1 MKNENTSI
9 HIGEKHNYLTIE
21 KFDHFD
27 KCYRLYYLCSCKCGN
42 KKIVRYDH
50 ILSGGVQSCGCIK
63 KEGRNKKHGLYSF
76 NERLAKSWQTMLY
89 RCENKKNTHYKDYG
103 GRGIKVCD
111 EWHNAEN
118 FMNWAIKNGYKDN
131 LTIDRIDVNG
141 NYCPENC
148 RWVTQKEQT
157 RNTRTNHFIL
167 FDGEKRCL
175 EDWLHLFDKSDTM
188 FYYWKKKGLTDEQC
202 IERMKYG

>member
-1 MKNENTSI
+1 MCDDLLKNL
-9 HIGEKHNYLTIE
+9 GLF
-21 KFDHFD
+21 FD
-27 KCYRLYYLCSCKCGN
+27 
-42 KKIVRYDH
+42 
-50 ILSGGVQSCGCIK
+50 
-63 KEGRNKKHGLYSF
+63 
-76 NERLAKSWQTMLY
+76 
-89 RCENKKNTHYKDYG
+89 
-103 GRGIKVCD
+103 
-111 EWHNAEN
+111 
-118 FMNWAIKNGYKDN
+118 WAQQNGYRDD
-131 LTIDRIDVNG
+131 LTLDRIDVNG

-148 RWVTQKEQT
+148 RWVTKKEQT